1 MFIVSSRELGRSSLN
16 YEKNAVFL
24 RNVENSDKSIGNG
37 GSYV

>member
-24 RNVENSDKSIGNG
+24 RKVEKSEKSTGNG
-37 GSYV
+37 GLYV